1 MSVRVK
7 RKREVRVPIPT
18 ASMSDIAFLLLIFF
32 MVATVFRRGTGLK
45 IALPE
50 ARTTQKLGRQR
61 DLTYLWITGNG
72 KMALDDNFVD
82 PGRLA
87 LIMRTRVAETPTIV
101 TVIKADKNVPY
112 EYVDKAINALR
123 EAEALRVVFAAN
135 YPRGT

>member
-1 MSVRVK
+1 MIRVK
-7 RKREVRVPIPT
+7 RKRETRVPIPT

-61 DLTYLWITGNG
+61 DLAYLWITKNG
-72 KMALDDNFVD
+72 KMSLDDNFVD

-87 LIMRTRVAETPTIV
+87 LLMRTRVAETPGVI
-101 TVIKADKNVPY
+101 TVIKADKDAPY
-112 EYVDKAINALR
+112 EYVDKAINSLR
-123 EAEALRVVFAAN
+123 EAEALRVVFAAR
-135 YPRGT
+135 YKGGP